1 MLGDSLNFD
10 EIVNK
15 LNEQDNEIQAQ
26 VNVIKGYQE
35 RNEKLF
41 KETQELQKRI
51 DRQAELL
58 QKQGEKIDNFIDI
71 KAKLDGKIQEYTTK
85 SEEYEL
91 SACSC
96 GLSWKSPHDRL
107 PCCEIR
113 RTPQRYRL
121 SLCYAAALP
130 ASFVPAFRQ
139 GTLPRLSDTRKD
151 SRAVPVILCLYRALH
166 HP

>member
-1 MLGDSLNFD
+1 MPEKRYVNIEHKGADYILDNPNYELDFIEMLGDSLNFD

-96 GLSWKSPHDRL
+96 GARINAYKK
-107 PCCEIR
+107 
-113 RTPQRYRL
+113 Q
-121 SLCYAAALP
+121 ALEELKEEL
-130 ASFVPAFRQ
+130 F
-139 GTLPRLSDTRKD
+139 
-151 SRAVPVILCLYRALH
+151 C
-166 HP
+166 